1 MSADDARDGDSTD
14 DLNAFVTRETVEG
27 DADGPLAGKTVAVKD
42 NISTEG
48 IRTTC
53 GSAMLAEYVP
63 PYDATVVE
71 RLREAGATLVGKANM
86 DEFGMGGTT
95 ETSAFG
101 PTKNPVDPERV
112 PGGSSG
118 GSAAAVAAGEADL
131 ALGSDTGGSVRNPAA
146 FCGVVGIKPTYGLV
160 SRYGL
165 VAYANSLEQIG
176 PLANTVEDAATLLD
190 AIAGPDEHDATT
202 RYDAA
207 EGGAPGATDVP
218 DDVHPAD
225 ATEYAAAADGDVDG
239 MTVGVPTEL
248 VEGADD
254 EVVAVFEDA
263 LADLEAR
270 GVETVE
276 VSLPSVEH
284 AVQAYYVIAMSEASS
299 NLARFDGVR
308 YGVDGGEGN
317 WNESFAAAREEGF
330 GDEVKRRILLGTYAL
345 SAGYHDKYYEKAQDA
360 RAWVKRDF
368 DEAFAE
374 ADVLATP
381 TMPVLPPKRGESL
394 DDPLSLY
401 LMDANTVPV
410 NLANLPAIS
419 VPAGEAEGL
428 PVGMQFVGP
437 AFGEEAIIRAGS
449 AVEE

>member
-1 MSADDARDGDSTD
+1 MSADDPSDADTTDG
-14 DLNAFVTRETVEG
+14 LNAFVTRETVES
-27 DADGPLAGKTVAVKD
+27 DADGPLAGRTVAVKD

-63 PYDATVVE
+63 PYDATVVD

-101 PTKNPVDPERV
+101 PTRNPVDPERV

-176 PLANTVEDAATLLD
+176 PLANSVEDAAALLD
-190 AIAGPDEHDATT
+190 VIAGPDEHDATT

-218 DDVHPAD
+218 NDTHPAD
-225 ATEYAAAADGDVDG
+225 ATEYAAAADGDVGG

-254 EVVAVFEDA
+254 EVVDVFEDA
-263 LADLEAR
+263 LAGLKAQ

-308 YGVDGGEGN
+308 YGVEGGEGN

-330 GDEVKRRILLGTYAL
+330 GDEVKRRVLLGTYAL

-360 RAWVKRDF
+360 RAWVKQDF

-449 AVEE
+449 AVEA